1 MENYATMAHEDL
13 YKKIEKYDLD
23 KEDYQVETV
32 KGKKTLNVKKLSNVL
47 KLIDTMAGKAA
58 GPVAVTEDGDVV
70 DVTPKTRKLH
80 KALSGM
86 MVEITFYNSTENDLP
101 YVQLGLQG
109 IALVVPRE
117 LKSWIPKEFLDGVIQ
132 NAIATRLKMVVSGTG
147 KISYVPKQVP
157 RLPHM
162 VHQIKHIDV
171 VRKEWDEEHGKK

>member
-1 MENYATMAHEDL
+1 MANYATMSHEDL
-13 YKKIEKYDLD
+13 YKRIEKYDLD
-23 KEDYQVETV
+23 KADYQTETE

-47 KLIDTMAGKAA
+47 KLIEAMAGKATT
-58 GPVAVTEDGDVV
+58 PIAVNEAGDVV
-70 DVTPKTRKLH
+70 ELTPKTRKLH

-171 VRKEWDEEHGKK
+171 VRKEWDEQHGKK